1 MDAALRSISSFAS
14 SLLRSCDEYWG
25 SVGIQ
30 PQVKEA
36 LEAMVDCWDLEHLL
50 SNEPNSTQLAAF
62 GRLAEML
69 RPFMRFFRW
78 PGKQEYSYVQH
89 LWPTQADLAQQ
100 YLLLCERLRQR
111 ARLKPWSLAWFQPV
125 AYSIAPIMLTLS
137 VQQLVK
143 HMLYPQKKRFMLS
156 AIDQSQLLCVS
167 CRIQLFLTL
176 GDGAG
181 NGPPFKVRPETLH
194 SISPQGARG
203 RTSPAFLLPG
213 DVAILSCPPF
223 KGKAVRV
230 QGLERRVNEAA
241 VLITACMDRTLV
253 APARRA
259 CAAENQHCWHAAYL
273 LLHNRSMNSCSSN
286 CERIGSL
293 LHMIF
298 EPDSKIHPARV
309 CNRLR
314 MREAGLLFLGGARD
328 EAFVASI
335 AEALCTIGKNPVL
348 QSSARSKRRKR
359 GDSSEWAHKKIRCL
373 KQTADQIVQS
383 QGRELGNGGPQGL
396 PFEPQ
401 ELPSYDSLL
410 MVLQDLPER
419 QQEHRVTH
427 RPNTFDEQTQGLLN
441 HILIPKQHQEGG
453 KMDEKMKT
461 CKVMPAPVFV
471 QRARSTRDSIVTSTR
486 RASLAAW
493 LKTDEG
499 LAWQDQR
506 AQLWNAFC
514 AEKKGE
520 A

>member
-14 SLLRSCDEYWG
+14 SLLRSCEEYWG

-30 PQVKEA
+30 PHVKEA

-50 SNEPNSTQLAAF
+50 WNTPTSTQLAAF

-69 RPFMRFFRW
+69 RPFMKFFRW
-78 PGKQEYSYVQH
+78 PSKEEYPYVQH

-100 YLLLCERLRQR
+100 YLILCERLRQR

-125 AYSIAPIMLTLS
+125 AFNVAPIRLTIS

-143 HMLYPQKKRFMLS
+143 HMLHPKRPRSMVS
-156 AIDQSQLLCVS
+156 AIDQLQLLHVS
-167 CRIQLFLTL
+167 CLIQQFLTS
-176 GDGAG
+176 GDGS
-181 NGPPFKVRPETLH
+181 PCFRVRPETLK
-194 SISPQGARG
+194 SISPRSTHGM
-203 RTSPAFLLPG
+203 TSHASLLPG

-230 QGLERRVNEAA
+230 QGLEHQVNEAA
-241 VLITACMDRTLV
+241 VLITACMDGTLV
-253 APARRA
+253 APARQA
-259 CAAENQHCWHAAYL
+259 GSTEHQHCWHAAYL
-273 LLHNRSMNSCSSN
+273 LLHNRSMNSCSSS

-298 EPDSKIHPARV
+298 DPDSKIHPARV

-335 AEALCTIGKNPVL
+335 VEALCTIGKNPVL
-348 QSSARSKRRKR
+348 QSSARSRRRKR
-359 GDSSEWAHKKIRCL
+359 EVSSEWVHTKVQRL
-373 KQTADQIVQS
+373 KRTADQIVQS
-383 QGRELGNGGPQGL
+383 QGRELGVGGPDGA

-410 MVLQDLPER
+410 TVLQDLPEHR
-419 QQEHRVTH
+419 QEQRAIHC
-427 RPNTFDEQTQGLLN
+427 PNTLDEQTKGLLN
-441 HILIPKQHQEGG
+441 RILIPEQLREGG
-453 KMDEKMKT
+453 PADEKRKT
-461 CKVMPAPVFV
+461 YKVTPTPVFV
-471 QRARSTRDSIVTSTR
+471 QRARSMRDSVVTSTR
-486 RASLAAW
+486 RAALAAW

-520 A
+520 V